1 MNKNSEEANPP
12 LKLTSPSGCCSAM
25 IARAFCV
32 IISAYEVVQNKK
44 AAPSFEGVV
53 FLRRGD
59 SRGIKI
65 DGNVI
70 C

>member
-1 MNKNSEEANPP
+1 MVIADNVI
-12 LKLTSPSGCCSAM
+12 TSQ
-25 IARAFCV
+25 AFCV

-44 AAPSFEGVV
+44 AALSYEGVV